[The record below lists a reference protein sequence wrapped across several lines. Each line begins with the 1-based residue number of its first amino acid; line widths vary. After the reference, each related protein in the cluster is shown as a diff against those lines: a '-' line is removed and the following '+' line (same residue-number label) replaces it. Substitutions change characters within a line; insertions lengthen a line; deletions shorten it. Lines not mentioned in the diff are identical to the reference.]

1 MPDWTGSVIS
11 AGIIAFIFN
20 VLLTHYKDYNNRKIQ
35 VATLKKALKTELETL
50 LKIYEPRKIK
60 PEPPHD
66 GVDIKVISL
75 QSKYTTVFAE
85 NASKIGMLDE
95 SIAQS
100 VVLAYTRLSA
110 LMDTLRVY
118 SRRWEDKIANQRHG
132 NPKYQGIYDNDVL
145 SCHMISYI
153 EQEITLNAVNDA
165 IERLGR

>member
-1 MPDWTGSVIS
+1 MPDWTGSVVS
-11 AGIIAFIFN
+11 AGILTFILN
-20 VLLTHYKDYNNRKIQ
+20 VLHTKYKAHNERKRQ
-35 VATLKKALKTELETL
+35 VTAIKKALKTELETL

-75 QSKYTTVFAE
+75 QSKYTTVFSE

-95 SIAQS
+95 NTIQS
-100 VVLAYTRLSA
+100 VVVAYTRLSA

-132 NPKYQGIYDNDVL
+132 DNKCQDIYDKDVL

-153 EQEITLNAVNDA
+153 EQEITVNAINDA